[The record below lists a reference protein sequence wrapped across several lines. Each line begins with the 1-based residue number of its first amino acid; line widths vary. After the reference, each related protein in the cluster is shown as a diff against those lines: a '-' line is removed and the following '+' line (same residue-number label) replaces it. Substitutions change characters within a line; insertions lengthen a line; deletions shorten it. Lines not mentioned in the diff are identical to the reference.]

1 MIQAPTGVHL
11 VSTLP
16 DIFQLPN
23 MQFNLDEAK
32 DINSLDRETNTLPI
46 NIKSVVDADEDLSRT
61 LHEETV
67 EVMAHVEMNG

>member
-1 MIQAPTGVHL
+1 MHH

-23 MQFNLDEAK
+23 MQFNLDEEK
-32 DINSLDRETNTLPI
+32 ETNSIDKATDNLPI
-46 NIKSVVDADEDLSRT
+46 NIESVVDADEDVSST

-67 EVMAHVEMNG
+67 DVMAHVEMIDPVLT